1 MFSSK
6 YNFYC
11 IAVSLIC
18 SISFLISQ
26 SNASNVSEYKDMYDE
41 VFDRFKETYVDSI
54 NEVEVIKASIKG
66 MLNTVDPYTKFLS
79 GSSKDRLDMLRT
91 GKYGGV
97 GIQIGLRKDTLTVL
111 APMEDSPAYSEG
123 IHAGDRI
130 YKIDSTLTKGLS
142 IKEASELIRGDL
154 GSVVTLHIYR
164 PYSKEKIE
172 FNLTRANI
180 KLKDVPYYGVDENN
194 IGYIRI
200 KKFSK
205 NTAKDFRKA
214 IVGFMEDGIDGLV
227 IDVRGNSGGLL
238 NNAISMLDGL
248 TDRGMS
254 LLSTKGRIDRANKT
268 IKSRRKPLLDPQIP
282 IAVLINRSSAS
293 ASEILAGV
301 LQDLD
306 RAIVIGQQSFG
317 KGLVQSMYN
326 LNDTTTLKVTTAKY
340 YTPSGRLIQKQDYLD
355 DGFLTDGLDKKD
367 SIFTTLSG
375 RKVNGGGGISPDI
388 ETDVKKFTPYL
399 QGLWKSGAFLS
410 FASNYVPEMNITKPI
425 IITDKIVDD
434 FEIFLNNYEVEYKL
448 PGENELLKLKEKL
461 SSDTFENKN
470 FLNLIFNRLLFWKH
484 QGVESLTH
492 HLDDYFTYQRN
503 KQFRDLENIKWIKN
517 GLLREMSRV
526 VGGEKDRIR
535 VSLFEDSDYKLA
547 VSILKDLNKYYDIL
561 TPIDNDEEVK
571 VD

>member
-1 MFSSK
+1 MLSLR
-6 YNFYC
+6 YNFYL
-11 IAVSLIC
+11 IGFLLTFFVNVANGESTSL
-18 SISFLISQ
+18 
-26 SNASNVSEYKDMYDE
+26 NASEYKEMYNE
-41 VFDRFKETYVDSI
+41 VFDRFRDTYVDSI

-154 GSVVTLHIYR
+154 GSVVTLHIFR
-164 PYSKEKIE
+164 PYSKEKIA

-180 KLKDVPYYGVDENN
+180 KLKDVPYYGIDGNN

-248 TDRGMS
+248 TDRGMP
-254 LLSTKGRIDRANKT
+254 LLSTKGRMDRANKT

-282 IAVLINRSSAS
+282 IAVLINRSTAS

-317 KGLVQSMYN
+317 KGLVQSMFN
-326 LNDTTTLKVTTAKY
+326 LNDTTTLKITTAKY

-367 SIFTTLSG
+367 SVFTTLTG
-375 RKVNGGGGISPDI
+375 RQVKGGGGIYPDI
-388 ETDVKKFTPYL
+388 ETDVKKFTPFV

-410 FASNYVPEMNITKPI
+410 FASNYIPEKNIVAPI
-425 IITDKIVDD
+425 TITDGIVQD
-434 FEIFLNNYEVEYKL
+434 FEEFLRNYEVEYKL
-448 PGENELLKLKEKL
+448 PGENELAKLKEKL
-461 SSDTFENKN
+461 SYDVKEDMN
-470 FLNLIFNRLLFWKH
+470 FFNSILNTVVFWKH
-484 QGVESLTH
+484 DGVENLTH
-492 HLDDYFTYQRN
+492 HLDDYYIDQKN
-503 KQFRDLENIKWIKN
+503 KQFRDIENMKWIKN

-561 TPIDNDEEVK
+561 TPMDNNEEAR